1 MKIKQ
6 ISYIENDKSL
16 TRASMYSGPL
26 VETMPKL
33 LVQGYTPISISEIV
47 EQKIKAWIRG
57 DRKLIN
63 FWSQNYF
70 TSGDSVMYH
79 SDGRIKIVRN
89 SQTLKNVNQKSI
101 LDNDGSLILPEGTF
115 ENTNG
120 FEFSKKEVLKYGNKY
135 LKKEKILESPI
146 WIALLGNNKELLRQY
161 TQYVFLK
168 SNHSY
173 VMRIEFTTKNPK
185 FEIETPIFLFPI
197 KKNCAIYC
205 YYLNLVDD
213 CEGINNLI
221 GLSKSQIPTSSNI
234 TLEKLIRDIKQARQ
248 NGLLTPA
255 FEELI
260 SKYEI

>member
-1 MKIKQ
+1 MSDFVHLHVHSHYSLLDALPKIDELVDHAKKLG
-6 ISYIENDKSL
+6 YKSL
-16 TRASMYSGPL
+16 ALTDHGNMYGTIEFYEACQKAGIKPIVGMEAYL
-26 VETMPKL
+26 VAGSRFDKNNRDEKIYHQVL
-33 LVQGYTPISISEIV
+33 L
-47 EQKIKAWIRG
+47 A
-57 DRKLIN
+57 
-63 FWSQNYF
+63 
-70 TSGDSVMYH
+70 
-79 SDGRIKIVRN
+79 
-89 SQTLKNVNQKSI
+89 
-101 LDNDGSLILPEGTF
+101 LDNVGYKNLMKLASLASLEG
-115 ENTNG
+115 
-120 FEFSKKEVLKYGNKY
+120 FSDKPRLD
-135 LKKEKILESPI
+135 
-146 WIALLGNNKELLRQY
+146 KELLRQY